1 MANITRYD
9 PFEMTDPL
17 DNLFRGF
24 FRPVQMD
31 KDMPQI
37 RMDVKEDEKG
47 YAVHAD
53 IPGVAKDDIHVTIDG
68 NTVSISAEVKK
79 NTEQKEGEKVL
90 RRERYFGRVSRSFAL
105 ENEVDEASASARYQ
119 DGVLE
124 LVLPKKTAAAAK
136 RLGSAVSQRFAVEKA
151 AARRLFYWRKIRAHS
166 IRSRHDPPSIPPP
179 RRPTSCPRRC
189 PTSSVSTTRPSS
201 SNTAATP

>member
-1 MANITRYD
+1 MANISRYE
-9 PFEMTDPL
+9 PFEINDPL
-17 DNLFRGF
+17 DNLFRGV

-31 KDMPQI
+31 RDMPQI
-37 RMDVKEDEKG
+37 RMDVKEDETA

-53 IPGVAKDDIHVTIDG
+53 MPGVAKDDIHVTIDG

-105 ENEVDEASASARYQ
+105 ENEVDEATASARYQ

-136 RLGSAVSQRFAVEKA
+136 RLAIQ
-151 AARRLFYWRKIRAHS
+151 
-166 IRSRHDPPSIPPP
+166 
-179 RRPTSCPRRC
+179 
-189 PTSSVSTTRPSS
+189 
-201 SNTAATP
+201 

>member
-1 MANITRYD
+1 MANITRHGPFGVTD
-9 PFEMTDPL
+9 PFATSDPL

-37 RMDVKEDEKG
+37 RMDVKEDATS

-53 IPGVAKDDIHVTIDG
+53 IPGVNKDDIHVSIDG

-79 NTEQKEGEKVL
+79 NTEQKEGETVL
-90 RRERYFGRVSRSFAL
+90 RRERSFGRVSRSFAL
-105 ENEVDEASASARYQ
+105 ESEIDEAAANARYQ

-124 LVLPKKTAAAAK
+124 LVLPKKAA
-136 RLGSAVSQRFAVEKA
+136 A
-151 AARRLFYWRKIRAHS
+151 AARRLA
-166 IRSRHDPPSIPPP
+166 
-179 RRPTSCPRRC
+179 
-189 PTSSVSTTRPSS
+189 VQ
-201 SNTAATP
+201 

>member
-31 KDMPQI
+31 REMPQI
-37 RMDVKEDEKG
+37 RMDVKEDEKA

-53 IPGVAKDDIHVTIDG
+53 MPGVAKDDIHVTIDG

-79 NTEQKEGEKVL
+79 ASEQKEGEKVL

-105 ENEVDEASASARYQ
+105 EHEVDEAAASARYQ

-124 LVLPKKTAAAAK
+124 LTPPKKLAP
-136 RLGSAVSQRFAVEKA
+136 
-151 AARRLFYWRKIRAHS
+151 AARRLN
-166 IRSRHDPPSIPPP
+166 
-179 RRPTSCPRRC
+179 
-189 PTSSVSTTRPSS
+189 VQ
-201 SNTAATP
+201 

>member
-1 MANITRYD
+1 MANITRRD
-9 PFEMTDPL
+9 PLEMTDPL

-24 FRPVQMD
+24 FRPVQLD
-31 KDMPQI
+31 KEMPQI
-37 RMDVKEDEKG
+37 RMDVKEDEKS

-53 IPGVAKDDIHVTIDG
+53 MPGVAKDDIHVTIDG

-105 ENEVDEASASARYQ
+105 EHEVDEAAATARYQ

-124 LVLPKKTAAAAK
+124 LVLPKKTAAT
-136 RLGSAVSQRFAVEKA
+136 
-151 AARRLFYWRKIRAHS
+151 ARRLNIQ
-166 IRSRHDPPSIPPP
+166 
-179 RRPTSCPRRC
+179 
-189 PTSSVSTTRPSS
+189 
-201 SNTAATP
+201 

>member
-1 MANITRYD
+1 MKVAWRQRGSSCRRAEMLIQDIMANITRYD

-31 KDMPQI
+31 REMPQI
-37 RMDVKEDEKG
+37 RMDVKEDEKA

-53 IPGVAKDDIHVTIDG
+53 MPGVAKDDIHVTIDG

-79 NTEQKEGEKVL
+79 ASEQKEGEKVL

-105 ENEVDEASASARYQ
+105 EHEVDEAAASARYQ

-124 LVLPKKTAAAAK
+124 LTLPKKLAT
-136 RLGSAVSQRFAVEKA
+136 
-151 AARRLFYWRKIRAHS
+151 AARRLN
-166 IRSRHDPPSIPPP
+166 
-179 RRPTSCPRRC
+179 
-189 PTSSVSTTRPSS
+189 VQ
-201 SNTAATP
+201 

>member
-1 MANITRYD
+1 MANISRYD
-9 PFEMTDPL
+9 PFESTDPL

-37 RMDVKEDEKG
+37 RMDVKEDEKC

-53 IPGVAKDDIHVTIDG
+53 MPGVAKDDIHVTIDG

-79 NTEQKEGEKVL
+79 SAEQKEGEKVL

-105 ENEVDEASASARYQ
+105 EHEVDEVAASAKYQ

-124 LVLPKKTAAAAK
+124 LVLPKKTATAAK
-136 RLGSAVSQRFAVEKA
+136 RLNVQ
-151 AARRLFYWRKIRAHS
+151 
-166 IRSRHDPPSIPPP
+166 
-179 RRPTSCPRRC
+179 
-189 PTSSVSTTRPSS
+189 
-201 SNTAATP
+201 

>member
-1 MANITRYD
+1 MSNMTRHSPFGVTD
-9 PFEMTDPL
+9 PFSSADPL

-31 KDMPQI
+31 KEVPQI
-37 RMDVKEDEKG
+37 RMDVKEDATS

-53 IPGVAKDDIHVTIDG
+53 IPGVNKDDIHVSIDG

-79 NTEQKEGEKVL
+79 STEQKEGETVL
-90 RRERYFGRVSRSFAL
+90 RRERTFGRVSRSFAL
-105 ENEVDEASASARYQ
+105 ESEIDEAAANARYQ

-136 RLGSAVSQRFAVEKA
+136 RLAVQ
-151 AARRLFYWRKIRAHS
+151 
-166 IRSRHDPPSIPPP
+166 
-179 RRPTSCPRRC
+179 
-189 PTSSVSTTRPSS
+189 
-201 SNTAATP
+201 

>member
-1 MANITRYD
+1 MANIARHGPFGITD
-9 PFEMTDPL
+9 PFATSDPL

-37 RMDVKEDEKG
+37 RMDVKEDATS

-53 IPGVAKDDIHVTIDG
+53 IPGVNKEDIHVSIDG

-79 NTEQKEGEKVL
+79 SFEQKEGETVL
-90 RRERYFGRVSRSFAL
+90 RRERSFGRVSRSFSL
-105 ENEVDEASASARYQ
+105 ENEIDEASANARYQ

-124 LVLPKKTAAAAK
+124 LVLPKKVA
-136 RLGSAVSQRFAVEKA
+136 A
-151 AARRLFYWRKIRAHS
+151 AARRLA
-166 IRSRHDPPSIPPP
+166 
-179 RRPTSCPRRC
+179 
-189 PTSSVSTTRPSS
+189 VQ
-201 SNTAATP
+201 

>member
-9 PFEMTDPL
+9 PFETSDPF
-17 DNLFRGF
+17 DSLFRGF

-37 RMDVKEDEKG
+37 RMDVKEDEKA

-53 IPGVAKDDIHVTIDG
+53 MPGVAKDDIHVTIDG

-79 NTEQKEGEKVL
+79 STEQKDGEKVL
-90 RRERYFGRVSRSFAL
+90 RRERYVGRVSRSFAL
-105 ENEVDEASASARYQ
+105 EHEVDESAASAKYQ

-124 LVLPKKTAAAAK
+124 LTLPKK
-136 RLGSAVSQRFAVEKA
+136 LAV
-151 AARRLFYWRKIRAHS
+151 AARRLNIQ
-166 IRSRHDPPSIPPP
+166 
-179 RRPTSCPRRC
+179 
-189 PTSSVSTTRPSS
+189 
-201 SNTAATP
+201 

>member
-1 MANITRYD
+1 MANISRYE
-9 PFEMTDPL
+9 PYEINDPL

-37 RMDVKEDEKG
+37 RMDVKEDETA

-53 IPGVAKDDIHVTIDG
+53 MPGVAKDDIHVTIDG

-90 RRERYFGRVSRSFAL
+90 RRERYFGRVSSSFAL
-105 ENEVDEASASARYQ
+105 ENEVDEATASARYQ

-136 RLGSAVSQRFAVEKA
+136 RLAIQ
-151 AARRLFYWRKIRAHS
+151 
-166 IRSRHDPPSIPPP
+166 
-179 RRPTSCPRRC
+179 
-189 PTSSVSTTRPSS
+189 
-201 SNTAATP
+201 

>member
-1 MANITRYD
+1 MANITRRD

-24 FRPVQMD
+24 FRPVQLD
-31 KDMPQI
+31 KEMPQI
-37 RMDVKEDEKG
+37 RMDVKEDEKS

-53 IPGVAKDDIHVTIDG
+53 MPGVAKDDIHVTIDG

-105 ENEVDEASASARYQ
+105 EHEVDEAAATARCQ

-124 LVLPKKTAAAAK
+124 LVLPKKTAAAA
-136 RLGSAVSQRFAVEKA
+136 
-151 AARRLFYWRKIRAHS
+151 RRLNIQ
-166 IRSRHDPPSIPPP
+166 
-179 RRPTSCPRRC
+179 
-189 PTSSVSTTRPSS
+189 
-201 SNTAATP
+201 

>member
-1 MANITRYD
+1 MANITRRTPFNVTD

-24 FRPVQMD
+24 FRPVQVD

-37 RMDVKEDEKG
+37 RMDVKEDEKS

-53 IPGVAKDDIHVTIDG
+53 IPGVNKDDIHVSIDG

-79 NTEQKEGEKVL
+79 DAEKKEGEKVL

-105 ENEVDEASASARYQ
+105 ESEIDEATASARYQ

-136 RLGSAVSQRFAVEKA
+136 RLAIQ
-151 AARRLFYWRKIRAHS
+151 
-166 IRSRHDPPSIPPP
+166 
-179 RRPTSCPRRC
+179 
-189 PTSSVSTTRPSS
+189 
-201 SNTAATP
+201 

>member
-1 MANITRYD
+1 MANISRYE
-9 PFEMTDPL
+9 PHEVSDPL

-37 RMDVKEDEKG
+37 RMDVKEDEKS

-53 IPGVAKDDIHVTIDG
+53 MPGVAKDDIHVTIDG

-79 NTEQKEGEKVL
+79 ASEQKDGEKRL

-105 ENEVDEASASARYQ
+105 ENEVDEATASARYQ

-124 LVLPKKTAAAAK
+124 LVLPKKAAVSAK
-136 RLGSAVSQRFAVEKA
+136 RLNVQ
-151 AARRLFYWRKIRAHS
+151 
-166 IRSRHDPPSIPPP
+166 
-179 RRPTSCPRRC
+179 
-189 PTSSVSTTRPSS
+189 
-201 SNTAATP
+201 